1 MIAEER
7 LPPLRW
13 GFPVPCH
20 VLGDRGLAN
29 FDAELEEFAM
39 DSRSSPQRTGEAHN
53 ADQLANFERHLWPAT
68 ARSRPP
74 SPEQAKARAM
84 PVDNSLRL
92 DDH

>member
-39 DSRSSPQRTGEAHN
+39 DSRSTPQRIGEAHG

-68 ARSRPP
+68 ARSATSIARTSE
-74 SPEQAKARAM
+74 SPRDA
-84 PVDNSLRL
+84 SG
-92 DDH
+92 